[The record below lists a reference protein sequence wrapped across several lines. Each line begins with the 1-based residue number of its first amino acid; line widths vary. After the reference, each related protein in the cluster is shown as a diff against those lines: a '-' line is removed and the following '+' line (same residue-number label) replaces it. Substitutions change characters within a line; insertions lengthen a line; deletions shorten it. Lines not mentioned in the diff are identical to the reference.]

1 MGTNLY
7 SQRYSYRFEEG
18 RHRKKRP
25 KTFRSKD
32 AAAQYAK
39 RHGISK
45 YELLNLRLTKGEK
58 YRIVAK
64 EK

>member
-18 RHRKKRP
+18 RHRKKRS

-32 AAAQYAK
+32 AAERYAK
-39 RHGISK
+39 RQGIAG
-45 YELLNLRLTKGEK
+45 YQLVNIRLTGNGEK
-58 YRIVAK
+58 YRIIAK
-64 EK
+64 